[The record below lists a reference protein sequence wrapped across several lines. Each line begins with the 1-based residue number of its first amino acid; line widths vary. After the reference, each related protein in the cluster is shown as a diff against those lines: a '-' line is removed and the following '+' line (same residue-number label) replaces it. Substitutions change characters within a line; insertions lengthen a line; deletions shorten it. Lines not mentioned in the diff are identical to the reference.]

1 LILVT
6 GATGTTGRELVRMLR
21 DAGSRVRAFVRDA
34 ERGRLVLGDGVDL
47 AVGDFDD
54 ADALRAAVEGV
65 GRVYV
70 LTPPHPQQA
79 EWERA
84 VVFAARDAGVGHVV
98 KHSLLGA
105 ADDSPMQAA
114 RQHRAS
120 EREVEASGLAFTILR
135 PNFFHQ
141 TFAGGMVVQGSM
153 FTAAGDGRVSF
164 VDARDVAAAAVTVLT
179 GDDGHE
185 GRTYVLTGP
194 QSLTFAE
201 AAAVIGEE
209 TGRAVQHV
217 DVPAEQLAAGMAQAG
232 VPEWLA
238 RDVAALQTVY
248 AGGGGDA
255 VTDDVRTLTGRDP
268 RSLRDFVREHA
279 DSF

>member
-1 LILVT
+1 VILVT
-6 GATGTTGRELVRMLR
+6 GATGTTGRELVALLR
-21 DAGSRVRAFVRDA
+21 DAGAPVRAFVRDPQ
-34 ERGRLVLGDGVDL
+34 RGRDELGDGVDL
-47 AVGDFDD
+47 AVGDFDA

-84 VVFAARDAGVGHVV
+84 VIAAARDAGVGHVV

-114 RQHRAS
+114 RQHREI
-120 EREVEASGLAFTILR
+120 ERELEASGLAFTILR

-153 FTAAGDGRVSF
+153 FTAARDGRVSF
-164 VDARDVAAAAVTVLT
+164 VDARDVAAAAVAVLT
-179 GDDGHE
+179 EDGHE
-185 GRTYVLTGP
+185 GRTYMLTGP

-201 AAAVIGEE
+201 AAEVIGEE

-217 DVPAEQLAAGMAQAG
+217 DVPAEQLASGMAQAG

-268 RSLRDFVREHA
+268 RPLRDFVREHA

>member
-1 LILVT
+1 VILVT
-6 GATGTTGRELVRMLR
+6 GATGTTGRELVPLLL
-21 DAGSRVRAFVRDA
+21 DTGAPVRAFVRDA
-34 ERGRLVLGDGVDL
+34 ERARVALGEAVDL

-54 ADALRAAVEGV
+54 PDALRAAVDGV
-65 GRVYV
+65 ERVYV

-84 VVFAARDAGVGHVV
+84 VFAASADAGVGHVV
-98 KHSLLGA
+98 KHSLLGT

-114 RQHRAS
+114 RQHRES
-120 EREVEASGLAFTILR
+120 ERELEASGLAFTILR

-153 FTAAGDGRVSF
+153 FTSAGDGRVSF

-179 GDDGHE
+179 ELGHE

-194 QSLTFAE
+194 EVLTFGE
-201 AAAVIGEE
+201 AAAVIAEE
-209 TGRAVQHV
+209 TGRPVQHV
-217 DVPAEQLAAGMAQAG
+217 DVPAEQLAGGMVQAG
-232 VPEWLA
+232 LPEWLA

-248 AGGGGDA
+248 AGGGGA
-255 VTDDVRTLTGRDP
+255 ALTDDVSTLTGRDP
-268 RSLRDFVREHA
+268 RPLRDFVREHA
-279 DSF
+279 DRF